1 MKLILAID
9 GGGTRTRCRLIDGAG
24 NTLGTGSG
32 GPSNH
37 LLVDRE
43 TVRRSLIDATAFAL
57 AGAGIQ
63 CDKVSIV
70 SAGLAG
76 VDYNGNGA
84 AEMAELLNDIGFANT
99 LIEGDMVIAHA
110 GALAGEPGVLALAG
124 TGSSVLGIGQDG
136 RRIKVG
142 GWGPVYGDEGS
153 AYRIGQAALRAAARD
168 FDGRG
173 PKTELTPSIMKELKL
188 SDFSESIDAVYLGPM
203 QPRQIAGLSKIVDQ
217 TAEGGDKVAIE
228 ILELAGRELA
238 ECAAAA
244 VRRFGLSDGDIKVSY
259 QGSVM
264 TSSEL
269 VRESFSRSL
278 SAEFAEVS
286 VTAPRFPP
294 VTGAYLLGRA
304 AIGLPEGAEIFA
316 ALSERVKV

>member
-24 NTLGTGSG
+24 KTLGTGSG

-57 AGAGIQ
+57 AGAGKQSEQIT
-63 CDKVSIV
+63 IV

-76 VDYNGNGA
+76 VDYDGA
-84 AEMAELLNDIGFANT
+84 GAGEIKELLGEIGFEET

-110 GALAGEPGVLALAG
+110 GALGGEPGVLALAG
-124 TGSSVLGIGQDG
+124 TGSSVLGVGQNG
-136 RRIKVG
+136 RRLKVG
-142 GWGPVYGDEGS
+142 GWGPVFGDEGS
-153 AYRIGQAALRAAARD
+153 AYRIGQAGLRAAARD

-173 PKTELTPSIMKELKL
+173 PTTALTPAIVEDLGLK
-188 SDFSESIDAVYLGPM
+188 DFGETIEAVYLGDM
-203 QPRQIAGLSKIVDQ
+203 QPRQIALLSELVDRS
-217 TAEGGDKVAIE
+217 ARAGDKVALG
-228 ILELAGRELA
+228 ILESAGRELA

-244 VRRFGLSDGDIKVSY
+244 IKRLGLSDRHVEVSF

-264 TSSEL
+264 TASEV
-269 VRESFSRSL
+269 VRENFSRAL
-278 SAEFAEVS
+278 SAEFTGVRIM
-286 VTAPRFPP
+286 APRFSP
-294 VTGAYLLGRA
+294 VVGAYLLGRA
-304 AIGLPEGAEIFA
+304 AIGLPNREEVFA
-316 ALSERVKV
+316 ALSERVTI

>member
-1 MKLILAID
+1 MKPILAID
-9 GGGTRTRCRLIDGAG
+9 GGGTRTRCLLIDGAG
-24 NTLGTGSG
+24 NTLGSGSG

-57 AGAGIQ
+57 AGAGMQ
-63 CDKVSIV
+63 SDEVSIV

-99 LIEGDMVIAHA
+99 LIEGDMVIAHT

-124 TGSSVLGIGQDG
+124 TGSSVLGVGEDG
-136 RRIKVG
+136 RRIKIG
-142 GWGPVYGDEGS
+142 GWGPVFGDEGS

-173 PKTELTPSIMKELKL
+173 PMTGLTSAVVEDLGINN
-188 SDFSESIDAVYLGPM
+188 FGESIDAVYLRPM
-203 QPRQIAGLSKIVDQ
+203 EPRQIARLSEVVNRC
-217 TAEGGDKVAIE
+217 AGSGDRVAID
-228 ILELAGRELA
+228 ILTSAGGELA

-244 VRRFGLSDGDIKVSY
+244 VRRLGISVGTVKVSY
-259 QGSVM
+259 QGSVV
-264 TSSEL
+264 TASEI
-269 VRESFSRSL
+269 VRESFCRAVSS
-278 SAEFAEVS
+278 EVAEVT

-294 VTGAYLLGRA
+294 VIGAYLLGRT
-304 AIGLPEGAEIFA
+304 AIGLLNREEILTVLAEPRTI
-316 ALSERVKV
+316 